1 MDVRQGI
8 LVNLFSQIEHS
19 FRRLEIYTEVPS
31 TTAMREITVEILA
44 EVLAIIGIATKEV
57 ERERM
62 SELILNRFADIDRS
76 YLEKFLK
83 KLIGNT
89 DIEDSLR
96 RLDKLT
102 QEEAKMA
109 SAELL
114 KITHSIEGKV
124 VGVDERI
131 QDVGDDVRSVGE
143 KIQGI
148 DKTVQGADDK
158 VQGVDDKVQGVDG
171 KVQGVDDKVQ
181 GVDGKLD
188 DINRSSSHLFP
199 AFPPEGLS

>member
-1 MDVRQGI
+1 MDARQGI
-8 LVNLFSQIEHS
+8 LVDLFSQIEHF
-19 FRRLEIYTEVPS
+19 FRRFEIYTEVPP
-31 TTAMREITVEILA
+31 TTAMREITVQIFA

-57 ERERM
+57 KRGRM
-62 SELILNRFADIDRS
+62 SELISSWFTAIDRF
-76 YLEKFLK
+76 YLGKYLK

-131 QDVGDDVRSVGE
+131 QDVGDDVRSVE
-143 KIQGI
+143 KRVQGI
-148 DKTVQGADDK
+148 DKK
-158 VQGVDDKVQGVDG
+158 VQGVDVKM
-171 KVQGVDDKVQ
+171 
-181 GVDGKLD
+181 LA
-188 DINRSSSHLFP
+188 IALRSIHQSQHRNKGSS
-199 AFPPEGLS
+199 

>member
-1 MDVRQGI
+1 M
-8 LVNLFSQIEHS
+8 
-19 FRRLEIYTEVPS
+19 
-31 TTAMREITVEILA
+31 
-44 EVLAIIGIATKEV
+44 
-57 ERERM
+57 
-62 SELILNRFADIDRS
+62 
-76 YLEKFLK
+76 K

-131 QDVGDDVRSVGE
+131 QDIGDDVRSVGE
-143 KIQGI
+143 KVQGI
-148 DKTVQGADDK
+148 DKR
-158 VQGVDDKVQGVDG
+158 VQGVDDKI
-171 KVQGVDDKVQ
+171 QGVDDKVQ

-188 DINRSSSHLFP
+188 DINRSSSLFC
-199 AFPPEGLS
+199 FSSRRL